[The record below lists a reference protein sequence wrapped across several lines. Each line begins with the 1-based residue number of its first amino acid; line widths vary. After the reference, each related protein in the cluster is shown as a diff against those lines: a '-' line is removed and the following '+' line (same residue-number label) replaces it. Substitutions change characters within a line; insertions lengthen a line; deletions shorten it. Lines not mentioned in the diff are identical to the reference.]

1 MNGIFPD
8 LASVLGQLIKEAEWP
23 DGVTGDCARAAYKAE
38 TVSRAQL
45 SALER
50 ILRELHDDGITE
62 AALDQAR
69 QAIGW
74 LPETSE
80 SATTFDKQGERYA

>member
-1 MNGIFPD
+1 VR
-8 LASVLGQLIKEAEWP
+8 SAESP
-23 DGVTGDCARAAYKAE
+23 DGITGDCARAAYKAE
-38 TVSRAQL
+38 TVTRAQL

-69 QAIGW
+69 QTIGW
-74 LPETSE
+74 LPATSE
-80 SATTFDKQGERYA
+80 STTTSDKRGERHGK

>member
-1 MNGIFPD
+1 MNEIFLD
-8 LASVLGQLIKEAEWP
+8 LASVLKQLIKEAESP

-80 SATTFDKQGERYA
+80 STTISAKQGERNA

>member
-1 MNGIFPD
+1 
-8 LASVLGQLIKEAEWP
+8 LIKEAESS
-23 DGVTGDCARAAYKAE
+23 DGVTGNCARAAYKAE

-74 LPETSE
+74 LPGTSE
-80 SATTFDKQGERYA
+80 SATTFDKPGERNA